1 MGVDIASD
9 LIDDS
14 LSAYSGNLEDIQTV
28 EELQTIEGLWQ
39 VYEMIEVFE
48 ETRQKIGQITEYA
61 SAKASGRQ
69 LVKEVLNSLHPHATY
84 TLELANNP
92 RITSEVH
99 SPVELRVY
107 DSQGRVTGIVNGE
120 ERNEIPYSAY
130 YENTVTIF
138 SPTDSC
144 RYEIVGT
151 SEGSYDLI
159 MT

>member
-61 SAKASGRQ
+61 SAKASGR
-69 LVKEVLNSLHPHATY
+69 
-84 TLELANNP
+84 
-92 RITSEVH
+92 
-99 SPVELRVY
+99 
-107 DSQGRVTGIVNGE
+107 IV
-120 ERNEIPYSAY
+120 
-130 YENTVTIF
+130 
-138 SPTDSC
+138 
-144 RYEIVGT
+144 
-151 SEGSYDLI
+151 
-159 MT
+159 